1 MGEFVRIYYFALF
14 VSGDV
19 VGLCFW
25 SFEHTADEWS
35 TYFILKEHERMK
47 TLKKTFSVVLAVMMI
62 LCTFT
67 AMSFTVSAAETTNKI
82 TVDSNLCEP
91 VVYDYN
97 SNTKQIT
104 VTYYL
109 KAEHKLLNA
118 QAKLFYDSDVLK
130 LAAGTTNKT
139 CLPVLGNGNEII
151 NFNKTGKVSFCSTS
165 LNLYDFIN
173 KGVFFTATFDVIGS
187 GDTTVN
193 LNVEVITGTT
203 ANSYDELKGASD
215 IEYVYYNRLA
225 ASGYEMTAEAKLI
238 QEVQPETNVS
248 VIGDV
253 SLTLPKSSG
262 TVYAARID
270 LAPGEYKF
278 KINVDGKQYG
288 KGVTFADKV
297 SAIFKT
303 EWKASATLKATGGT
317 YAFAFDTATGK
328 CNVTKKGDGAF
339 IIGDTQVVLKKTTDA
354 VYTGTAKLEA
364 GDYKIKVSANNK
376 QYGKGVAFTDKISTI
391 VKTDWKASL
400 TMTATGGTYA
410 FTFDEATGMLT
421 VVKKAEGVS
430 VIGDIKLNLE
440 KSTGTKYT
448 ATTELAAGTY
458 KIKVSDG
465 DNEYGK
471 GIAFT
476 DKLNAVLKTTW
487 KASATMTATGGEYT
501 FTFDTATGTLT
512 VGKNGAVEEPTAA
525 IIGDVNVQLKKAAD
539 GTYTGTADLAAGAY
553 KIKVKGVNGK
563 EYGKGL
569 AFTDKVNTI
578 VKTDWKASLTMTA
591 TGGTYT
597 FTFNPVTGNIVVS
610 K

>member
-1 MGEFVRIYYFALF
+1 
-14 VSGDV
+14 
-19 VGLCFW
+19 
-25 SFEHTADEWS
+25 
-35 TYFILKEHERMK
+35 MK

-67 AMSFTVSAAETTNKI
+67 AMSFTVSAAETTGKI
-82 TVDSNLCEP
+82 TVDSNLCKP

-97 SNTKQIT
+97 SNTKQVT
-104 VTYYL
+104 VTYYF
-109 KAEHKLLNA
+109 KADNKLLNA
-118 QAKLFYDSDVLK
+118 QARLLYDENVLK
-130 LAAGTTNKT
+130 LVEGTTGKT
-139 CLPVLGNGNEII
+139 CLPVLSDGSSIV
-151 NFNKTGKVSFCSTS
+151 NFNKTGKVIFCSTS
-165 LNLYDFIN
+165 LELYDFLN

-193 LNVEVITGTT
+193 LNVEVITATT

-215 IEYVYYNRLA
+215 IEYVYYDRLA

-238 QEVQPETNVS
+238 QEVQPATNVS
-248 VIGDV
+248 VTGDV
-253 SLTLPKSSG
+253 TLVLPKSSG
-262 TVYAARID
+262 TIYAARVD

-278 KINVDGKQYG
+278 KINVDGKSYG
-288 KGVTFADKV
+288 KGVTFVDKV
-297 SAIFKT
+297 SAVFKT
-303 EWKASATLKATGGT
+303 DWKASATLKATGGT

-339 IIGDTQVVLKKTTDA
+339 IIGDTQVVLKKTTDS

-364 GDYKIKVSANNK
+364 GEYKIKVSANNK

-391 VKTDWKASL
+391 VKTDWKAFL

-410 FTFDEATGMLT
+410 FTFDEATGALT
-421 VVKKAEGVS
+421 VAKKAEGVS

-476 DKLNAVLKTTW
+476 DKLSAVFKTTW

-501 FTFDTATGTLT
+501 FTFDTATGTFT
-512 VGKNGAVEEPTAA
+512 VAKNGAEEPTAA
-525 IIGDVNVQLKKAAD
+525 IIGDVNVQLKKAED
-539 GTYTGTADLAAGAY
+539 GTYTATTELAAGIY

-563 EYGKGL
+563 EYGKGI
-569 AFTDKVNTI
+569 AFTDKINTI
-578 VKTDWKASLTMTA
+578 VKTDWKASATMTA

-597 FTFNPVTGNIVVS
+597 FTFNPATGNLVIS